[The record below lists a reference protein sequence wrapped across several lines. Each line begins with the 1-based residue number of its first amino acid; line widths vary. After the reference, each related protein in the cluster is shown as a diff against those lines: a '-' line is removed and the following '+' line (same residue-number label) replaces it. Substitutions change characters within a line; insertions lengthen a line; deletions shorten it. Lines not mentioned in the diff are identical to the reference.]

1 MSYLSDKELDRKV
14 SKVLKVINGLTAMQ
28 NVTVLASSMLNV
40 INELQK
46 QMNVPA
52 EETYKLFKDGIE
64 EMFNSHFKGIPS
76 KNVRN
81 PKGEIK
87 IEA

>member
-14 SKVLKVINGLTAMQ
+14 SKVLKVINGLTAME
-28 NVTVLASSMLNV
+28 NVTVLGSSMLNV

-52 EETYKLFKDGIE
+52 EETYKLFRDGIE
-64 EMFNSHFKGIPS
+64 EMFNAHFKGVPS
-76 KNVRN
+76 KNVRSA
-81 PKGEIK
+81 KKEIK

>member
-1 MSYLSDKELDRKV
+1 MSSLSDKELDRKV
-14 SKVLKVINGLTAMQ
+14 AKVLKVINGLTAVE
-28 NVTVLASSMLNV
+28 NVTVLGSSMLNI

-52 EETYKLFKDGIE
+52 EETYKLFRDRIE
-64 EMFNSHFKGIPS
+64 EMFNAHFKGIPS
-76 KNVRN
+76 KNVRT
-81 PKGEIK
+81 PKREIK